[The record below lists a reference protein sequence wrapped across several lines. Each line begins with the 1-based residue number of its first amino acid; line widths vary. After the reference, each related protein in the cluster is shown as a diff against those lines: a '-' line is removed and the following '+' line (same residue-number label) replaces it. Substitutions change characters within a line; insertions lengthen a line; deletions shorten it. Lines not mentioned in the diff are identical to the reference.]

1 MLRAVWEPGRFAQEE
16 SATSQT
22 HRRQR
27 QFCSSIG
34 YKRPNCPCIP
44 HGVRR
49 PAPLT
54 SLDLEQAPSSVLEHS
69 AAWLSKLSTKIP
81 CPRGSRPAILPARS
95 SLVTAPCHRLFWAV
109 TLARD
114 ASRDSPA
121 ANHFEE

>member
-69 AAWLSKLSTKIP
+69 AAWLIKLSTKIP
-81 CPRGSRPAILPARS
+81 CPRASRPAILPARS
-95 SLVTAPCHRLFWAV
+95 SLVTAPMP
-109 TLARD
+109 
-114 ASRDSPA
+114 SPFLGGYA
-121 ANHFEE
+121 CQGCKPGGPGS